1 MKAAYQFMKKF
12 GVTIGFSL
20 GAFLSVLVILI
31 IISGFP
37 EGATL
42 EELYKS
48 SIFNPAINISF
59 GLIVIAFFA
68 AIVGPTIY
76 TVLNFKDSVKFLI
89 ALAAMVILYLI
100 SRAMGS
106 VPNQQELVF
115 FQGVDNQHLIA
126 SDVAFVDGLLLFTG
140 IMIFLTLASLVFM
153 GVWGLLKQR

>member
-31 IISGFP
+31 IVSRFP

-59 GLIVIAFFA
+59 VLIIIAFLA
-68 AIVGPTIY
+68 AIVGPSIY
-76 TVLNFKDSVKFLI
+76 TLLNFKDSVKFLI
-89 ALAAMVILYLI
+89 ALVAMIILYLV
-100 SRAMGS
+100 SRLMGA

-115 FQGVDNQHLIA
+115 FQGVDNQQLLA

-153 GVWGLLKQR
+153 VVWGLLKQR